1 MISELKKIIIVSDG
15 TGKTAKRLMDAVLAQ
30 YNEYKINFVVENI
43 FQEVRTKQRANAIL
57 KKIGADSLV
66 IFSII
71 SDDLRR
77 HFHDKLHSR
86 EILHLDVLDPM
97 LRTMKKFLGVHPNY
111 KPGLLQVIDHKY
123 YSKIDAIGYTVEHD
137 DGRGYLLERADLIL
151 LGVSRTCKT
160 PISMYLACNHGFRV
174 ANIPLIA
181 DQSYKRNLLKKLKD
195 IDRKK
200 IKGLIMKAEVLSM
213 VRLERSH
220 ILAEDMVG
228 KSKFEKYYD
237 LREIRDELRFS
248 REIFDELNIG
258 TLDVTRRAI
267 EEISSDIL
275 HRLGH
280 DNILNM

>member
-1 MISELKKIIIVSDG
+1 MSNDLKKIIIVSDG

-30 YNEYKINFVVENI
+30 YDEHKVNFIVEYI
-43 FQEVRTKQRANAIL
+43 FQEVRTKQRANAIF
-57 KKIGADSLV
+57 KKMSNDSLV

-77 HFHDKLHSR
+77 YFHDKLHSR
-86 EILHLDVLDPM
+86 DILHLDVLDPM

-123 YSKIDAIGYTVEHD
+123 YSKIDSIGYTVEHD
-137 DGRGYLLERADLIL
+137 DGRGYQLDRAEVIL

-160 PISMYLACNHGFRV
+160 PISMYLACNQGFKV
-174 ANIPLIA
+174 ANIPVIM
-181 DQSYKRNLLKKLKD
+181 DQHYKRNLLEKLKD

-200 IKGLIMKAEVLSM
+200 IYGLIMKAEVLSM

-220 ILAEDMVG
+220 VLAEDMVG

-248 REIFDELNIG
+248 REIFDELKIG
-258 TLDVTRRAI
+258 TIDVTRRAI
-267 EEISSDIL
+267 EEISADIL
-275 HRLGH
+275 HRMGY
-280 DNILNM
+280 DSILNM